1 MEKITI
7 KTYGK
12 VNLYLEVIRKREDG
26 YHELQMVM
34 QSIGLYDKVSVK
46 EKEKDEIILDTN
58 SPYIPKDEGNL
69 AFQAAKLIKEE
80 YRIDKGVEI
89 DIIKNIPVA
98 AGLAG
103 GSANAAGVLRG
114 LNELWSLNLSGEK
127 LQELGLRLGADVP
140 FSVMEG
146 AAVAEGIGEKLT
158 PIEGL
163 KNTWL
168 VLCKPGIS
176 VSTPEVYKALD
187 LSALE
192 RRPLSR
198 EFLSAI
204 EKRDLRSVS
213 KNMYNALETVTV
225 KKHGVILDIKKKMM
239 QYNAIGTMMS
249 GSGPTVFGIF
259 KDQER
264 AKKAAQNLR
273 KYHNQTY
280 VVNTYNK
287 A

>member
-12 VNLYLEVIRKREDG
+12 INLYLEVIKKRDDG

-34 QSIGLYDKVSVK
+34 QSVGLYDRVSVK
-46 EKEKDEIILDTN
+46 ELEKDEIILNTN
-58 SPYIPKDEGNL
+58 SPYIPKDEGNIGV
-69 AFQAAKLIKEE
+69 QAAKLIKEE
-80 YRIDKGVEI
+80 YNINKGVEI
-89 DIIKNIPVA
+89 TIDKKIPVA

-103 GSANAAGVLRG
+103 GSANAAGVLKG
-114 LNELWSLNLSGEK
+114 LNELWNLNLTQGK
-127 LQELGLRLGADVP
+127 LRDLGLQLGADVP

-146 AAVAEGIGEKLT
+146 AAVAEGIGERLT
-158 PIEGL
+158 PIAGL
-163 KNTWL
+163 KNTWI

-187 LSALE
+187 VSALE
-192 RRPLSR
+192 SRPLSK
-198 EFLSAI
+198 EFLQAI
-204 EKRDLRSVS
+204 ENRDLRFVS
-213 KNMYNALETVTV
+213 KNMYNALEQVTL
-225 KKHGVILDIKKKMM
+225 KKHRSIEEIKKKMM
-239 QYNAIGTMMS
+239 QYNAIGTMMT

-264 AKKAAQNLR
+264 AKKAARNLW
-273 KYHNQTY
+273 KYHHQTY
-280 VVNTYNK
+280 VVPTYNK